1 MKKIIFVIT
10 FIISITLISCED
22 FLVREPVTGQS
33 ENLVFSTFE
42 GVNSAALGVYA
53 PMYSENWYGAAFL
66 IHADIKADNAKSS
79 PISSG
84 RYQTDYNWVLNPSN
98 TNPLWATA
106 YVTITNACNVIDAVD
121 EFELPEGDSIN
132 RYEHLKAE
140 ALFARALGHF
150 DLVRTYAQPY
160 SHQPNGLGVPVIVH
174 TSLDKPARN
183 TTQEVYDQILE
194 DLLEAERIFAAE
206 SADFVGSFNTEFRGG
221 VLDIKGTASLGAV
234 QGLLARVYLYMEN
247 YTKASEYATK
257 VIDGNYTLYD
267 ETNYTAVWG
276 TDAASEILFEIY
288 GNINQSYAPYWT
300 EIGGM
305 INADQGYGDVCATN
319 GLVDLYDPADVRLGL
334 FYEPGDYP
342 GYFWPQFKYP
352 GKGDYK
358 QNNIPVLRLSE
369 MYLIRA
375 EAALNGGP
383 GDAVADYNA
392 IIENRG
398 LAAVTNVTMNDIFDE
413 RRRELCFEG
422 HLLYDYARLG
432 KDLDRVDEDSRITG
446 TEDVPFPSYLW
457 AAPIPNGEMDANE
470 NMVQNEGY

>member
-42 GVNSAALGVYA
+42 GFNSATLGVYA
-53 PMYSENWYGAAFL
+53 PMYSVDWYGAAFM
-66 IHADIKADNAKSS
+66 IHADLKADNAKSS
-79 PISSG
+79 PVSSG
-84 RYQTDYNWVLNPSN
+84 RYQSEYNWAQNAST
-98 TNPLWATA
+98 TNPLWNVA
-106 YVTITNACNVIDAVD
+106 YITITNACNVIDAVD
-121 EFELPEGDSIN
+121 ELELPAGDSLN

-160 SHQPNGLGVPVIVH
+160 SYQPNGLGVPIIVH
-174 TSLDKPARN
+174 TSLQKPARN

-194 DLLEAERIFAAE
+194 DLLEAERILSAE
-206 SADFVGSFNTEFRGG
+206 TPEFVDAFNEEFRSG
-221 VLDIKGTASLGAV
+221 VLDVKATASLEAV

-257 VIDGNYTLYD
+257 VIDGDNTLYD
-267 ETNYTAVWG
+267 ETNYMAVWG

-288 GNINQSYAPYWT
+288 GNYNQSYAPYWE
-300 EIGGM
+300 EIGRM
-305 INADQGYGDVCATN
+305 IRHDGYGDVCATN
-319 GLVDLYDPADVRLGL
+319 GLVDLYDPADVRLGI
-334 FYEPGDYP
+334 FNEPAGYP

-352 GKGDYK
+352 GKGDPR

-375 EAALNGGP
+375 EARLNGAA
-383 GDAVADYNA
+383 GDPVADYNA
-392 IIENRG
+392 IVENRG
-398 LAAVTNVTMNDIFDE
+398 LAGVSSVTMDDIFNE

-422 HLLYDYARLG
+422 HLLYDYARLQ
-432 KDLDRVDEDSRITG
+432 KSLDRVDEDNRITG
-446 TEDVPFPSYLW
+446 TEDVDFPSYLW